1 MNARLL
7 IQQNASLRHSRK
19 SVASLLV
26 MPSLLFM
33 FGMTGVAHAQSNDC
47 NALGMNFQ
55 KRQATIELIQS
66 FNKKPP
72 TAEQACASFT
82 RLVSQTNELMKA
94 IEENGAWCHVPQEIL
109 PGLQS
114 QVPQIAE
121 GRKNSCAAADQQ
133 RKAKTAPSASP
144 FGGGDSVIGGAVKMP
159 KGAL

>member
-7 IQQNASLRHSRK
+7 IQQNVILRHARR
-19 SVASLLV
+19 AAAGLLV
-26 MPSLLFM
+26 LI
-33 FGMTGVAHAQSNDC
+33 GMTGLAHAQANEC
-47 NALGMNFQ
+47 NAMGMGFQ

-72 TAEQACASFT
+72 TADQACAAFT
-82 RLVSQTNELMKA
+82 RLVSQTSELIKSV
-94 IEENGAWCHVPQEIL
+94 EENGAWCHVPQEIL

-121 GRKNSCAAADQQ
+121 GRKNSCAAAEQQ

>member
-1 MNARLL
+1 MNARLM
-7 IQQNASLRHSRK
+7 IKQNVILRHSRRAA
-19 SVASLLV
+19 ASLLV
-26 MPSLLFM
+26 MLA
-33 FGMTGVAHAQSNDC
+33 MTGLANAQANEC
-47 NALGMNFQ
+47 NALGMSFQ
-55 KRQATIELIQS
+55 KRQATIEQIQS

-72 TAEQACASFT
+72 TADVACASFT
-82 RLVSQTNELMKA
+82 RLVSQTNELIKA
-94 IEENGAWCHVPQEIL
+94 VEENGAWCHVPQEIL

-121 GRKNSCAAADQQ
+121 GRKNSCAAAEQQ